1 MDEQK
6 REQLIAWLESMP
18 WWDELPYAQ
27 LEELLESTHNVMVQR
42 GERAIVLEAENTSLK
57 DFVLWLTPCA
67 DDMPE
72 YPPYKLIGEKAKALL
87 TEQE

>member
-1 MDEQK
+1 MNHTPMEVMLDEQVEK
-6 REQLIAWLESMP
+6 LKQEN
-18 WWDELPYAQ
+18 AQ

-42 GERAIVLEAENTSLK
+42 GERAIVLEAENTALK